1 MPLARQRD
9 QRALGEA
16 LSARETEPE
25 PEAAAIE
32 AEIERNVH
40 RENAMSGQVLE
51 AQRRVA
57 ELILR
62 SKGAWTGDLQR
73 HLADAAARYRSQIVE
88 LERARAEL
96 VEEVQL
102 GAWLAMSPQTG
113 GQPATYQLPGEP
125 DTVAPGPAVA
135 SVMAAL
141 RRDSEQLPPPRRP
154 PPTTCAGSTT
164 SSSSSRASTR
174 RATFTRRC
182 RAQPACRRPPR
193 PPEARRP
200 WLTRPERL
208 SF

>member
-1 MPLARQRD
+1 LPLARQRD

-141 RRDSEQLPPPRRP
+141 RRDSEQLPPPRPGAASPNDLRRLDHQQLVLESVDAEGNVHPQVSSATRVSP
-154 PPTTCAGSTT
+154 PSST
-164 SSSSSRASTR
+164 A
-174 RATFTRRC
+174 
-182 RAQPACRRPPR
+182 
-193 PPEARRP
+193 
-200 WLTRPERL
+200 
-208 SF
+208 